1 MIERSVIAD
10 FVFPTLMT
18 SPAVE
23 IEYLRK
29 RYGGFE
35 ALAGVSLQVPRGSV
49 FGLLGPNGA
58 GKSTLV
64 KSLLT
69 IVRPTE
75 CRGSMLGAPI
85 GDRKTLGRTGYLP
98 EHARFP
104 EYLTGR
110 QVIAYSAG
118 LAGISSAEAKRRI
131 PDLLKLVGMSEWGD
145 KKLGTYSKGMRQ
157 RIGLAQALVNEPEI
171 VFLDEPTDGVDPE
184 GRIEIRKMIERMR
197 GEGRTVFVNSHL
209 LGEVEQVADQVAILA
224 RGKVLQTGSVKELTQ
239 VDKRFEIRSMG
250 PVPLDLRERLEK
262 SGIKVAG
269 DQLLVP
275 ATDAGEVQVVIDALR
290 AAGVVIRE
298 LKESRLSLE
307 ELFLSAV
314 NNARGEGQAQAEGG
328 AA

>member
-1 MIERSVIAD
+1 
-10 FVFPTLMT
+10 MT
-18 SPAVE
+18 EPAVE

-35 ALAGVSLQVPRGSV
+35 ALAGVSLTVPRGSV

-75 CRGSMLGAPI
+75 CRGSLLGKKI
-85 GDRKTLGRTGYLP
+85 GDRATLSRVGYLP

-110 QVIAYSAG
+110 EVIEFSAG
-118 LAGISSAEAKRRI
+118 LAKVPVKESRERTTR
-131 PDLLKLVGMSEWGD
+131 LLERVGMKDWGD

-157 RIGLAQALVNEPEI
+157 RVGLAQALVNEPEI

-184 GRIEIRKMIERMR
+184 GRIEIRKMIEGMKA
-197 GEGRTVFVNSHL
+197 EGRTVFVNSHL
-209 LGEVEQVADQVAILA
+209 LAEVEQVADSVAILA
-224 RGKVLQTGSVKELTQ
+224 RGKVIQSGKVSDLTRRGRQ
-239 VDKRFEIRSMG
+239 FEVRTLG
-250 PVPLDLRERLEK
+250 PVPPQVREGLI
-262 SGIKVAG
+262 SQGLSVAG
-269 DQLLVP
+269 DLISL
-275 ATDAGEVQVVIDALR
+275 DAEDAMGVQPVIDLLR
-290 AAGVVIRE
+290 GAGIAIRE
-298 LKESRLSLE
+298 IREARLSLE
-307 ELFLSAV
+307 DIFLQAV
-314 NNARGEGQAQAEGG
+314 QGNGKE